1 MSEGKI
7 TRLASAA
14 KELNV
19 GISTIVDHLH
29 SKGFKDVAST
39 PNTKLTEE
47 QYDIL
52 LRDFRSDIVAKEKA
66 EQINIG
72 KRKEEEITI
81 KEALKEAP
89 KVVVVE
95 KVEVKEVKKEEE
107 ITAVKHEVEG
117 PKILGKIDLDKP
129 KKKKE
134 VEEKKVEVVAEVEQ
148 PKETTKKEEVE
159 ITEKPVPEQKEEV
172 EVKVEEKIVEK
183 VVEVKKSED
192 FVRAKIETLSGPKIL
207 GKIELPIKAER
218 RPEEIYRDEEKAK
231 RDKERE
237 KLKEGRDASQK
248 RARIVQ
254 NKVDIKKFEPS
265 KDTRPARLAA
275 VPARSAC
282 SKAFFRSS
290 RPVTSA
296 TAPVASSPSP
306 ARPVMAPAASSSTR
320 RWRSRFRR
328 GSMKVIASGCP
339 VKASMASMVARRAIS
354 TCRSTSSSM
363 PYLRVTTTTC
373 IAKCRSPSLPQHSV
387 AKLKSRH
394 WMAPQP
400 SRFLPRPSRGVFS
413 VCAARVSRG
422 YAATLMVT

>member
-19 GISTIVDHLH
+19 GTATIVEHLH
-29 SKGFKDVAST
+29 AKGFKDVANS

-52 LRDFRSDIVAKEKA
+52 LRDFRSDIVAREKA

-95 KVEVKEVKKEEE
+95 KPEVKEEE

-117 PKILGKIDLDKP
+117 PKIVGKIDLDKP

-134 VEEKKVEVVAEVEQ
+134 VEEKKEEVKEETPA
-148 PKETTKKEEVE
+148 PKKTTKKEEV
-159 ITEKPVPEQKEEV
+159 VVAEE
-172 EVKVEEKIVEK
+172 KVEEKKEEVVEK
-183 VVEVKKSED
+183 VEEVKVEVKKSED

-218 RPEEIYRDEEKAK
+218 RPEDIYRDEEKAK

-237 KLKEGRDASQK
+237 KQKEGRDASQK

-265 KDTRPARLAA
+265 KDTRPAR
-275 VPARSAC
+275 P
-282 SKAFFRSS
+282 
-290 RPVTSA
+290 
-296 TAPVASSPSP
+296 
-306 ARPVMAPAASSSTR
+306 
-320 RWRSRFRR
+320 
-328 GSMKVIASGCP
+328 
-339 VKASMASMVARRAIS
+339 
-354 TCRSTSSSM
+354 
-363 PYLRVTTTTC
+363 
-373 IAKCRSPSLPQHSV
+373 
-387 AKLKSRH
+387 
-394 WMAPQP
+394 
-400 SRFLPRPSRGVFS
+400 
-413 VCAARVSRG
+413 
-422 YAATLMVT
+422 